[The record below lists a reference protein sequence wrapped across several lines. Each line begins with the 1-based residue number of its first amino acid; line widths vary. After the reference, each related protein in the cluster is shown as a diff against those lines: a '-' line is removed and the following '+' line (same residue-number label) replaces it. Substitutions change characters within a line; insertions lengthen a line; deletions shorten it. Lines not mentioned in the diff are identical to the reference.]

1 MMLRD
6 ATTGIYARSALKER
20 LQEEAARARMTGE
33 PLSLLLID
41 LDYFKSI
48 NDAFGHARGDAVLV
62 EWAERL
68 RGTIRSGDLPFR
80 YGGDEFVVLLPNTS
94 VPLATALAHRLLADV
109 RARPFG
115 GEPPLT
121 LSLSIGVAGFPEDAD
136 TPEALFARA
145 DYRLYEAKRL
155 GRARVVDS
163 TGTSAAAV
171 RMNETVRLVDR
182 DDALGQLQQFLSTLP
197 AQRRGVA
204 YVEGMRGSG
213 RSRFLRE
220 ARQAAELLG
229 LATLSL
235 AGKPG
240 HRGDPFATLRLALP
254 ALDERALAIDP
265 LSVLFP
271 APGLKPAE
279 RPPLLVL
286 LDDVADIDRATLE
299 LLQRVLAHPGPETV
313 GVICAVD
320 TSRRAHVA
328 RFHAPFVATL
338 ELRPLSAEA
347 VRVWART
354 LLQWEPPLAFL
365 SWLHREARG
374 LPRFLHA
381 GLVLLLE
388 RGLLAIEDDGWVL
401 RPHYESLRLGDAVGA
416 GTQTPLH
423 NLPTLT
429 TTFIGRVREI
439 ETARALLSRS
449 RLVTLAGPGG
459 IGKTRLSLEL
469 GSEVLDHYPD
479 GVWLVELASVGDPGL
494 VITAIASALGLSEES
509 RSSPLATITGHL
521 QHRVSLLVLD
531 NCEHVIDVAAGHVDA
546 LIRSCPHL
554 KILCTS
560 RETLGVPGEQVFR
573 VPPLSLPC
581 LDDVEPHDLD
591 ASMAAGR
598 WEALR
603 LFRDRA
609 VLARPDWGITPGN
622 VAAVTQICR
631 QLDGIPL
638 AIELAAARVR
648 MLSVEQIAAR
658 LEDRFRLLT
667 GGSRTA
673 LPRQQTLKSL
683 IDWSYQLL
691 SPEEQQLLAALSVF
705 SGGWTLEAA
714 AQVTGDPDGYEVF
727 DGLTRLVDKSLVQV
741 DLIEAGEQASRY
753 RLLET
758 IRQYAADR
766 LFEAGA
772 ADATRDLHL
781 RYYVQ
786 LAEAAGRELEG
797 PRQRH
802 WLDRLGMEHDNV
814 RAALDWATGRR
825 PEAGLRIVA
834 ALPRFWLARGHGT
847 EGRERYAVALAATRE
862 QAEASPELARVYQRA
877 LFGAGWLAVTQR
889 DGPVALACL
898 EGALSLAQHLND
910 PTAQVFA
917 LCELGYALHMTQDEP
932 AAAAAWEQGLTL
944 ARSIGDPGVL
954 GFALRAWGFHLQML
968 YADEQALAAL
978 EEGLAELRKAGD
990 EWLSASVIWRIALTR
1005 LWRLGDYRTAAGMFE
1020 QCAALWTAL
1029 RDRVGVCQVLGER
1042 GWIAYFQGDIAR
1054 SRRHFEEFLAF
1065 ARERKDLRALGH
1077 ALYDLGK
1084 LAQLEGEMEDAVEFL
1099 REILHLDPDHFAVAR
1114 QIPWALQTLGL
1125 IDVLEGR
1132 DERARER
1139 LSEAITRF
1147 EVREDEVG
1155 IGICIQTLA
1164 RLRVREAPEDAA
1176 ALFAYASAAVVRAG
1190 WRLSL
1195 LMHPEE
1201 PADVAY
1207 LRATLGEREYAA
1219 ARKRGT
1225 RLTRPAALALAV
1237 QEGPPLPAKLT
1248 CR

>member
-48 NDAFGHARGDAVLV
+48 NDAFGHSRGDAVLM

-68 RGTIRSGDLPFR
+68 RSAIRSGDLPFR
-80 YGGDEFVVLLPNTS
+80 YGGDEFVVLLPNT
-94 VPLATALAHRLLADV
+94 PLALATALAHRLLADV
-109 RARPFG
+109 HAQPFA
-115 GEPPLT
+115 GEPALT

-145 DYRLYEAKRL
+145 DYRLFEAKRQ
-155 GRARVVDS
+155 GRSRVVDS
-163 TGTSAAAV
+163 TATSGAAL

-182 DDALGQLQQFLSTLP
+182 DDALGELQRFLSTLP
-197 AQRRGVA
+197 FQHRGVA
-204 YVEGMRGSG
+204 YVEGVRGSG

-220 ARQAAELLG
+220 AQQTAALLG

-235 AGKPG
+235 CGKPG

-254 ALDERALAIDP
+254 DLDERALAIEP

-271 APGLKPAE
+271 PRVSDCVGRPA
-279 RPPLLVL
+279 LLVL
-286 LDDVADIDRATLE
+286 LDDVSEIDRATLE
-299 LLQRVLAHPGPETV
+299 LLQRVLASGGSDTV
-313 GVICAVD
+313 GIVCAVD
-320 TSRRAHVA
+320 TSRRAHVT
-328 RFHAPFVATL
+328 RFHAPSVTTI

-354 LLQWEPPLAFL
+354 LLQWEPPQAFL
-365 SWLHREARG
+365 SWLHRETRG

-388 RGLLAIEDDGWVL
+388 RGLLAVEEQGWIL
-401 RPHYESLRLGDAVGA
+401 RPHYEALRLGDAVGA
-416 GTQTPLH
+416 GVQTSLH

-439 ETARALLSRS
+439 ETARALLARS

-469 GSEVLDHYPD
+469 GGEVIDHYPD
-479 GVWLVELASVGDPGL
+479 GVWLVELAAVTDPGL
-494 VITAIASALGLSEES
+494 VIAAVASALGLSEEI
-509 RSSPLATITGHL
+509 RSSPLSTVTSHL
-521 QHRVSLLVLD
+521 QHRVSLLILD
-531 NCEHVIDVAAGHVDA
+531 NCEHVVDVVAGHVDA

-573 VPPLSLPC
+573 VPPLSLPA
-581 LDDVEPHDLD
+581 LEDLEPHALD
-591 ASMAAGR
+591 ASVRAGH

-609 VLARPDWGITPGN
+609 VLARPDWEITPAN

-691 SPEEQQLLAALSVF
+691 SPEEQRLLAALSVF

-714 AQVTGDPDGYEVF
+714 AHVTGDPDGYEVF

-741 DLIEAGEQASRY
+741 DVLETGEPSSRY

-758 IRQYAADR
+758 IRQYAGDR
-766 LFEAGA
+766 LFEAGE
-772 ADATRDLHL
+772 ADAARDLHL
-781 RYYVQ
+781 EYYVQ
-786 LAEAAGRELEG
+786 MAEAAGVELVG

-802 WLDRLGMEHDNV
+802 WLDRLETEHDNV
-814 RAALDWATGRR
+814 RAALDWAAARH

-834 ALPRFWLARGHGT
+834 ALPRFWLARGHPT
-847 EGRERYAVALAATRE
+847 EGRERYAAALAANRE
-862 QAEASPELARVYQRA
+862 RAGESPEVARVYQQA

-889 DGPVALACL
+889 DGLVALACL
-898 EGALSLAQHLND
+898 EEALTLAERLDD
-910 PTAQVFA
+910 PAARAQV
-917 LCELGYALHMTQDEP
+917 LCELGYARHMTGDEP
-932 AAAAAWEQGLTL
+932 AAAAAWETGLRL
-944 ARSIGDPGVL
+944 ARSLGDPGLL

-968 YADEQALAAL
+968 YADEEALIAL
-978 EEGLAELRKAGD
+978 EEGLAELRKTGD
-990 EWLSASVIWRIALTR
+990 EWLIANTLWRIGLTR
-1005 LWRLGDYRTAAGMFE
+1005 LWRLGDYRLAADLFQ
-1020 QCAALWTAL
+1020 QCEELWTAL
-1029 RDRVGVCQVLGER
+1029 RDRVGVSQVLGEL
-1042 GWIAYFQGDIAR
+1042 GWIAYFQGNVAG
-1054 SRRHFEEFLAF
+1054 SRRYFEEFLVY

-1084 LAQLEGEMEDAVEFL
+1084 LAQCEGEYEAAVEFL
-1099 REILHLDPDHFAVAR
+1099 REILHLDPEHFAVVR

-1132 DERARER
+1132 EERARER
-1139 LSEAITRF
+1139 LGEALLRF
-1147 EVREDEVG
+1147 QERADEVG

-1164 RLRVREAPEDAA
+1164 RLRVQEAPAEAT

-1190 WRLSL
+1190 WRLTL
-1195 LMHPEE
+1195 LMHPEDPE
-1201 PADVAY
+1201 DIAA
-1207 LRATLGEREYAA
+1207 LRAALGEREFAA

-1225 RLTRPAALALAV
+1225 RLTRDAALALAV
-1237 QEGPPLPAKLT
+1237 QEGPPAPAKLT